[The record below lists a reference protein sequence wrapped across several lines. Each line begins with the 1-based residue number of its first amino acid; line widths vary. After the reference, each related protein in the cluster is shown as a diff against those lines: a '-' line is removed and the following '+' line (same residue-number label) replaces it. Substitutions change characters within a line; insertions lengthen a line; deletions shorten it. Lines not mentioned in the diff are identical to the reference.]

1 VSCRFAVR
9 LTPRG
14 GRDAVDGVDDE
25 GRLAV
30 RVSAP
35 PVDGAANDALVRLL
49 ATVLGVPRS
58 GVAIESGATA
68 RVKRLRVDDVAPDAL
83 IRRWPGLV
91 VT

>member
-1 VSCRFAVR
+1 MSARFGVR

-14 GRDAVDGVDDE
+14 GRDAVDGVDAE

-49 ATVLGVPRS
+49 ADALDVPRIT
-58 GVAIESGATA
+58 VVIESGATS
-68 RVKRLRVDDVAPDAL
+68 RVKRLRVDDLTPRAL
-83 IRRWPGLV
+83 TDRWSGLV
-91 VT
+91 VA